1 MQAASRNIP
10 YKVEIVHFLTD
21 NDSIGEAI
29 TKRAEALKAAAVVV
43 AKHQRGKISE
53 FFLGSVTKVTETSPL
68 THALLAAHTALAAH
82 SAPCTH
88 TARCTQ
94 CYLCMICTLL
104 SSTPTHRTRLA
115 HSTLLTHSTLT
126 RALHPHAVPDHAR
139 PAAVGGAALSA
150 APAAPGPTGVQREQ
164 RLEQRALA

>member
-94 CYLCMICTLL
+94 GYLRMICSPQPQPTSHASLTQHSSPTAHSPEL
-104 SSTPTHRTRLA
+104 STPTQY
-115 HSTLLTHSTLT
+115 LTTHVQQPLVV
-126 RALHPHAVPDHAR
+126 LH
-139 PAAVGGAALSA
+139 
-150 APAAPGPTGVQREQ
+150 
-164 RLEQRALA
+164 